1 MFIGEYQ
8 HSIDQKGRVA
18 VPAKFRPQ
26 LGTGVVVTRG
36 LDHCLFIYTE
46 TEWQELAQKLVA
58 LPLTQANS
66 RAFVRLMLAG
76 AMQVSLDSQGRILL
90 PDYLREYAGL
100 NKEAVIAG
108 LFNRVEIWD
117 KQKWQ
122 EYKARTEAES
132 DEIAEKLTDL
142 DI

>member
-36 LDHCLFIYTE
+36 LDHCLFVYTE
-46 TEWQELAQKLVA
+46 TEWQKLAQKLVA

-122 EYKARTEAES
+122 EYKTRTEAES

-142 DI
+142 NI

>member
-8 HSIDQKGRVA
+8 HSIDQKGRIA
-18 VPAKFRPQ
+18 VPAKFRSQ

-76 AMQVSLDSQGRILL
+76 AMQVSLDSQGRIRL

>member
-36 LDHCLFIYTE
+36 LDRCLFVYTE
-46 TEWQELAQKLVA
+46 TEWQKLAQKLVA

-122 EYKARTEAES
+122 EYKTRTEAES

-142 DI
+142 NI

>member
-36 LDHCLFIYTE
+36 LDHCLFVYTE
-46 TEWQELAQKLVA
+46 TEWQKLAQKLVA

>member
-8 HSIDQKGRVA
+8 HNIDQKGRIA

-26 LGTGVVVTRG
+26 LGSGVVVTRG

-117 KQKWQ
+117 RQKWQ